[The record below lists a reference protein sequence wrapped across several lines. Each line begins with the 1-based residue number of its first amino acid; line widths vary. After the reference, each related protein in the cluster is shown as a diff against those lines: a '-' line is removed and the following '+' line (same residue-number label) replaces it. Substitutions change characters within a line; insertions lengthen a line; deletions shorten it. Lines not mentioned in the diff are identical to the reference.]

1 MTSEP
6 RLRPEDRADVERLVR
21 QTLDAGS
28 GPEGGSSRPLL
39 WQALRDVEEIAAAAG
54 DEYRAYLTAKGAR
67 PAPRRPLW
75 DAFAVLTPLV
85 SATAAALLLL
95 TGYLLRLAGTA
106 AHWASTMV
114 TTGWLCALVAV
125 VSGAVGLWTVL
136 RTALNRPAPD
146 PGDGE
151 AAVTAARER
160 WRRALLDRGLLPYL
174 ERRSSLAQRSAA
186 PRPGTPHTSTTSTT
200 DKETTGV
207 GQSE

>member
-21 QTLDAGS
+21 QTLDAGA
-28 GPEGGSSRPLL
+28 GPAGGSSAHLL
-39 WQALRDVEEIAAAAG
+39 RQVLRDADEIAAAAG
-54 DEYRAYLTAKGAR
+54 EEYRAYLTAKGAF
-67 PAPRRPLW
+67 PVPRHPLW

-85 SATAAALLLL
+85 SATAAAVLLL
-95 TGYLLRLAGTA
+95 TGYTLRLAGTA

-151 AAVTAARER
+151 AAVAAARER
-160 WRRALLDRGLLPYL
+160 WRRALLDRGLLPRL
-174 ERRSSLAQRSAA
+174 ERRSSLAPRSAA
-186 PRPGTPHTSTTSTT
+186 LQPGTAPALPTSTT